1 MTNTQDT
8 AVTADRVKLPF
19 TFDVGK
25 IQADLQ
31 RLGFRHFH
39 YYDPVPLRSPA
50 HMVDTTLPL
59 PPPAEDYADGS
70 WTDWLPTP
78 ALQQSPYLTEMVKF
92 FQQHTR
98 VTLVRILRLAPGA
111 EVQEHTDPTLGL
123 HIERSVIRL
132 TIPVQVHQDVTFYLN
147 GTPVPMAP
155 GECWY
160 LNLTD
165 PHRITNNSPEERINI
180 TIDMAPNEWIRTVIA
195 EAVNQG

>member
-1 MTNTQDT
+1 MTAPSATT
-8 AVTADRVKLPF
+8 LDRVKLPF
-19 TFDVGK
+19 TFDVAK
-25 IQADLQ
+25 IKADIEG
-31 RLGFRHFH
+31 LGLKHFH
-39 YYDPVPLRSPA
+39 YYDPIPLRSPA
-50 HMVDTTLPL
+50 HMVDTSLPL

-70 WTDWLPTP
+70 WTDWLETP
-78 ALQQSPYLTEMVKF
+78 ALKQSPYLTEIVNF

-132 TIPVQVHQDVTFYLN
+132 TIPVTVHDQVTFYLN
-147 GTPVPMAP
+147 GTRVPMLP

-165 PHRITNNSPEERINI
+165 PHRITNDSPEERINI
-180 TIDMAPNEWIRTVIA
+180 TIDMAPNEWIRGVIA
-195 EAVNQG
+195 EAS